1 MKYTKY
7 LLLVVALSFLVLI
20 TNSTIEKAVNKT
32 TKAEQKALIF
42 KTLSAGA
49 NQLINDAFS
58 GLDMKKTIDYHTHIV
73 GTGEGNSGNFVN
85 KEMQSVKYPIKH
97 LKFNIYKSAGGIKNT
112 KKADSEYLNTL
123 VNRIKSIPNH
133 GKYCLLAFDKNYN
146 ENGTENLDKTE
157 FYVPNEYVFKIAAQ
171 YPDLFIPVISI
182 HPYRK
187 DALLELEKWHKKGG
201 KMVKWLP
208 NAMSIDPSSE
218 KCRMFYL
225 KMKEKGMVL
234 LTHAGEEK
242 AVEAEE
248 DQKLGNPLLLK
259 FPLDLG
265 VKVIIAHCAS
275 LGQAKVLDSKG
286 KEIKRNNFDLF
297 MELMNQKKYE
307 GLLFADISAMTQY
320 NRMGVP
326 LLTMLNNNNLHK
338 RLINGSD
345 YPLPAINIII
355 RTSLLEKAGYI
366 TKTERKYLNEI
377 YKFNPLLF
385 DFVVK
390 RTIKSPKLNRKF
402 SNSVFMK
409 NEALGF

>member
-7 LLLVVALSFLVLI
+7 LVLIVALSIVVLI
-20 TNSTIEKAVNKT
+20 TNSTIDKAENNT

-49 NQLINDAFS
+49 NQLINDAYV

-73 GTGEGNSGNFVN
+73 GTGDDNSGNFVN

-112 KKADSEYLNTL
+112 KKADSEYLKTL

-218 KCRMFYL
+218 KCRKFYL
-225 KMKEKGMVL
+225 KMKENGMVL

-265 VKVIIAHCAS
+265 VKIIIAHCAS
-275 LGQAKVLDSKG
+275 LGQATVLDSKG

-297 MELMNQKKYE
+297 MELMHEKKYE

-326 LLTMLNNNNLHK
+326 LLTMLNHTNLHK
-338 RLINGSD
+338 RLVNGSD

-366 TKTERKYLNEI
+366 TKTEKIYLNEI

-390 RTIKSPKLNRKF
+390 RTIKSQKLNRKF
-402 SNSVFMK
+402 SNSIFMK

>member
-7 LLLVVALSFLVLI
+7 LPLIFALSIVVLI
-20 TNSTIEKAVNKT
+20 TNSTIDKAVNKT
-32 TKAEQKALIF
+32 NKTGQKALTF

-49 NQLINDAFS
+49 NQLIDDAYV

-73 GTGEGNSGNFVN
+73 GTGEGYSGCFVN
-85 KEMQSVKYPIKH
+85 KEMQSAKYPLKH

-112 KKADSEYLNTL
+112 KKADSEYLKTL

-201 KMVKWLP
+201 RMVKWLP
-208 NAMSIDPSSE
+208 NAMSIDPSNE

-225 KMKEKGMVL
+225 KMKEKSMVL

-275 LGQAKVLDSKG
+275 LGQATVLDTKG

-297 MELMNQKKYE
+297 LELMNQKKYE

-326 LLTMLNNNNLHK
+326 LLTQ
-338 RLINGSD
+338 
-345 YPLPAINIII
+345 
-355 RTSLLEKAGYI
+355 I
-366 TKTERKYLNEI
+366 TQ
-377 YKFNPLLF
+377 
-385 DFVVK
+385 
-390 RTIKSPKLNRKF
+390 
-402 SNSVFMK
+402 
-409 NEALGF
+409 

>member
-1 MKYTKY
+1 MKYNKY
-7 LLLVVALSFLVLI
+7 LLLIVALSIVVLI
-20 TNSTIEKAVNKT
+20 TNFTIDKAVNKT
-32 TKAEQKALIF
+32 TKAEQKALLY
-42 KTLSAGA
+42 KELSFGA
-49 NQLINDAFS
+49 NQLINDAFK
-58 GLDMKKTIDYHTHIV
+58 GLEDRKTIDYHTHIV
-73 GTGEGNSGNFVN
+73 GTGAGNSGNFVN
-85 KEMQSVKYPIKH
+85 KEMQSAKYPIKH
-97 LKFNIYKSAGGIKNT
+97 LKFNVYKNAAGIKNT
-112 KKADSEYLNTL
+112 KNADAEFLKTL

-133 GKYCLLAFDKNYN
+133 GKYCLLAFDKNYH
-146 ENGTENLDKTE
+146 ENGTENLKKTE

-201 KMVKWLP
+201 RMLKWLP

-218 KCRMFYL
+218 KCRLFYL
-225 KMKEKGMVL
+225 KMKEKGIVL

-242 AVEAEE
+242 AVEAED

-275 LGQAKVLDSKG
+275 LGQATVLDSKG

-297 MELMNQKKYE
+297 LELMNQKKYE

-326 LLTMLNNNNLHK
+326 LLTMLNNTAMHK
-338 RLINGSD
+338 RLVNGSD

-377 YKFNPLLF
+377 YQFNPLLF

-390 RTIKSPKLNRKF
+390 RTIKSPILNRKF
-402 SNSVFMK
+402 ANSVFMR
-409 NEALGF
+409 NEMLGF